1 MTRIFTEDGVSI
13 PVTVIEV
20 EANRVT
26 QVKDLA
32 NANVLTNGV
41 FFTICQTEL
50 PQAAASFYASFS
62 KVTSPLSKLKQ
73 TALLRSKIWLTMAIA
88 LFRLPLVLKKLTV

>member
-1 MTRIFTEDGVSI
+1 MSSVLGTEVPALNGTSETFTFRGTGYVNFFNVSK
-13 PVTVIEV
+13 
-20 EANRVT
+20 
-26 QVKDLA
+26 QF

-62 KVTSPLSKLKQ
+62 KVAS
-73 TALLRSKIWLTMAIA
+73 
-88 LFRLPLVLKKLTV
+88 FRLSYAVSFLAPVVT